1 MTQKKQK
8 AVLFDIGSTLVNGPE
23 LSPAKAI
30 WKILQNPDID
40 SAQIS
45 RILMREDFDGPAK
58 ACHRLRMSGYVL
70 NSYHEEQITA
80 LWQRQQSEA
89 RQIDGATEAVM
100 ALKAM
105 GYKIGLISDIWA
117 PYYLSFERACPEI
130 AALTDSFILSFREG
144 IKKPSPALFHRAL
157 AAINTRATD
166 TVMVGDTYSNDIEPA
181 IALGLRTVWV
191 LFRPDRELEAL
202 VQVIN
207 GKKPKPD
214 FTISHIQQLTDLP
227 IWEEGA

>member
-30 WKILQNPDID
+30 WKILQ
-40 SAQIS
+40 
-45 RILMREDFDGPAK
+45 
-58 ACHRLRMSGYVL
+58 

-191 LFRPDRELEAL
+191 LFRP
-202 VQVIN
+202 
-207 GKKPKPD
+207 
-214 FTISHIQQLTDLP
+214 
-227 IWEEGA
+227 